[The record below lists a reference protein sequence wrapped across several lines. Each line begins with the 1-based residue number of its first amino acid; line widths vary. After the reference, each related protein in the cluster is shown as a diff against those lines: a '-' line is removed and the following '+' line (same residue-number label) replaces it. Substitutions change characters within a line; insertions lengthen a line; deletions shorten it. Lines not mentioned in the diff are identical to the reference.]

1 MFGYVGHWLGHTS
14 YILSDIRKVSQI
26 AFLNNTRICWSAAD
40 ICSLRNISQLSVE
53 INSFSVARRFSI
65 YLLIVSTTINVTLL
79 SQVVI
84 ECQKRD
90 DYQEAIR
97 WFLDH
102 FKQYTNK
109 SYHDLTQ
116 AGGQYIQG
124 ASVVF
129 VFLFSIIIGFF
140 KP

>member
-1 MFGYVGHWLGHTS
+1 MMERGRHM
-14 YILSDIRKVSQI
+14 LSEEYFPAERRDQFIFRGKKV
-26 AFLNNTRICWSAAD
+26 LNYS
-40 ICSLRNISQLSVE
+40 
-53 INSFSVARRFSI
+53 
-65 YLLIVSTTINVTLL
+65 LIVSTAINVTHLQ
-79 SQVVI
+79 QVVI

-116 AGGQYIQG
+116 AGGQHIRE
-124 ASVVF
+124 ASM
-129 VFLFSIIIGFF
+129 VFLLLLSIITGF
-140 KP
+140 